1 MVRIEKQGAVW
12 TVVHSRFAEARN
24 AMDPDSAEA
33 LAAAFKEFDADDS
46 ASVAVLWGEGG
57 AFCAGW
63 DLKFASTLSDRD
75 AFQRHVVDG
84 LAFPTG
90 ANPAPR
96 GPLGPTRLEL
106 SKPVI
111 AAVEGPAVAG
121 GMELALWCDI
131 RVMAESAYFGV
142 YCRRWGIPLLDG
154 GSVRLAR
161 LVGQGRAMEIILT
174 GRKVPADEALR
185 IGMCE
190 QVVEPGGARAAAKR
204 WRARSRGFRK
214 RRCGPIAARWLK
226 PMACRSAK
234 HCGRNGPTASRP
246 SSRKAPAALRALPA
260 ARAATAILQRSDPIS
275 PRSRH
280 GQSPL
285 RARRPYRA
293 HHAEPAGSHECN
305 RR

>member
-1 MVRIEKQGAVW
+1 MVRIEKQGPVW
-12 TVVHSRFAEARN
+12 TVIHSRFREARN

-33 LAAAFKEFDADDS
+33 LAEAFREFEGDNS

-75 AFQRHVVDG
+75 SFQRHISDG
-84 LAFPTG
+84 LAFPIG
-90 ANPAPR
+90 ANVPPR

-131 RVMAESAYFGV
+131 RVMASSAYFGV

-190 QVVEPGGARAAAKR
+190 RVVEIG
-204 WRARSRGFRK
+204 
-214 RRCGPIAARWLK
+214 AARISAEALAKEIARFPQEAVRADRRSVVETYGMPVREALK
-226 PMACRSAK
+226 REWA
-234 HCGRNGPTASRP
+234 NGVEAIFKEGVSG
-246 SSRKAPAALRALPA
+246 A
-260 ARAATAILQRSDPIS
+260 ARFKSGIG
-275 PRSRH
+275 RH
-280 GQSPL
+280 GDFT
-285 RARRPYRA
+285 
-293 HHAEPAGSHECN
+293 N
-305 RR
+305 I